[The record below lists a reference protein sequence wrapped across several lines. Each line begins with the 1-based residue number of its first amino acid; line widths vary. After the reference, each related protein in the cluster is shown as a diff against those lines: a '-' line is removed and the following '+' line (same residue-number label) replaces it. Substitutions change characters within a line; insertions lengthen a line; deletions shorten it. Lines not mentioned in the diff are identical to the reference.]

1 MSENTTSKRRYTSAR
16 RQAQAAATRRTIIAA
31 AGKLFAELGYAGTTI
46 EDIAQEA
53 GSAVQTV
60 YAIFG
65 NKRAILTRLVEVSV
79 GSDEAPIPIL
89 ERPEPQMVR
98 HEPEQ
103 RRQLELFAHGIAEIM
118 ARMRPI
124 FEIMRTAAKTEP
136 DIAALLQ
143 QLLDERLQNM
153 IQFVTWIA
161 ANGPL
166 REGIDVEAAGETVW
180 LLTSA
185 EVYHLLMIDRGW
197 TRETYAQWLSSTLIT
212 LLLPAQ
218 AQGSAQ
224 AIF

>member
-1 MSENTTSKRRYTSAR
+1 MAENPSPKRRYSSAR
-16 RQAQAAATRRTIIAA
+16 RQAQAAETRRKIVAA
-31 AGKLFAELGYAGTTI
+31 AYTLFAEQGYAGTTI
-46 EDIAQEA
+46 ENIAQEA
-53 GSAVQTV
+53 GCAVQSI

-79 GSDEAPIPIL
+79 GGDEAPIPIL
-89 ERPEPQMVR
+89 ERPEPQAVR
-98 HEPEQ
+98 QERDQ
-103 RRQLELFAHGIAEIM
+103 RRQLQQFAQGIAEIM

-124 FEIMRTAAKTEP
+124 FEILRIAAKTEP

-153 IQFVTWIA
+153 IKFAAWVA

-166 REGIDVEAAGETVW
+166 REGLDIEAAGETVW

-185 EVYHLLMIDRGW
+185 EVYHLSIVDRGW
-197 TRETYAQWLSSTLIT
+197 TRERYAQWLSTTLIT

-218 AQGSAQ
+218 DQGFAP
-224 AIF
+224 AAP